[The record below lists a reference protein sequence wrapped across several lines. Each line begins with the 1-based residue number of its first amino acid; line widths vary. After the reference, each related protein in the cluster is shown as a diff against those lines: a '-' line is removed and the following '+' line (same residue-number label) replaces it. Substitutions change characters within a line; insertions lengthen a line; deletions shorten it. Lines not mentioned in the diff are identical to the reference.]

1 MFQSEHSSP
10 SGPRG
15 ASSRSAPSIGAHQ
28 LLIKAVE
35 GSVRRDQMNLQY
47 PMTRAAISV
56 GFTQPPRIGGIDPVM
71 IFFPGNMGMWEFAN
85 DMPCNLAP
93 EQPAGIFGGLVRE
106 RIEFGACDI
115 GNSIEPVADEIEHP
129 RQIGAECMLSDRKSV
144 VWGRV
149 CQYV

>member
-1 MFQSEHSSP
+1 
-10 SGPRG
+10 
-15 ASSRSAPSIGAHQ
+15 
-28 LLIKAVE
+28 
-35 GSVRRDQMNLQY
+35 
-47 PMTRAAISV
+47 
-56 GFTQPPRIGGIDPVM
+56 M

-129 RQIGAECMLSDRKSV
+129 RQIGAECMLSRIGAKCIAAADIRSEEHTSELQSLMRISYAVFCLKTTTHKYSK
-144 VWGRV
+144 
-149 CQYV
+149 QYH

>member
-1 MFQSEHSSP
+1 
-10 SGPRG
+10 
-15 ASSRSAPSIGAHQ
+15 
-28 LLIKAVE
+28 
-35 GSVRRDQMNLQY
+35 MNLQY
-47 PMTRAAISV
+47 PMTHAAISV

-115 GNSIEPVADEIEHP
+115 GHSIERGAD
-129 RQIGAECMLSDRKSV
+129 RSV
-144 VWGRV
+144 RRRGGEGGGRA
-149 CQYV
+149 YSSR